1 MKKLIQKLLNTFNTK
16 TINYLSIKE
25 FNDLKVLERKNKIS
39 KRFSKYVY
47 NLNKKQTKW
56 LRNNY

>member
-1 MKKLIQKLLNTFNTK
+1 MKNLIQKLLNTFNTK

-25 FNDLKVLERKNKIS
+25 LNDLKVLERKNKMS
-39 KRFSKYVY
+39 KRFRKYVF

-56 LRNNY
+56 LRNNN